1 MQNFLKHIWVC
12 VVKLWFFFLCFCV
25 KFFLFLL
32 LLLFNKMH
40 LTYSVCVSVREPF
53 ENESPVYYSFHF
65 PSSYA
70 KLVISHIQL
79 HLSDFIRRAWNQNII
94 TLHPSI
100 SRMTSRFLRLWPPA
114 SCLNSTAL
122 FLPLTLSDCWHSLY
136 ISTASMF
143 FFVLCSIKKQ
153 KSWRHKHSISTMD
166 ASCDSVRSV
175 FQNMTP
181 LVL

>member
-1 MQNFLKHIWVC
+1 MQHFLKHIWVC
-12 VVKLWFFFLCFCV
+12 AVKLRFFFSCFCL
-25 KFFLFLL
+25 KFFLLLL

-53 ENESPVYYSFHF
+53 ENESPVYYSFRF

-70 KLVISHIQL
+70 NLVISHIQL

-94 TLHPSI
+94 TLRPSI

-122 FLPLTLSDCWHSLY
+122 FLPHSLSQTVDTAY
-136 ISTASMF
+136 IFLPPPCF
-143 FFVLCSIKKQ
+143 FTVLCSIKKQ
-153 KSWRHKHSISTMD
+153 KSWRRKHSISTMD
-166 ASCDSVRSV
+166 ASWDSVRSV
-175 FQNMTP
+175 FLNMTP
-181 LVL
+181 LV

>member
-12 VVKLWFFFLCFCV
+12 AVKLWFFFSCFCL
-25 KFFLFLL
+25 KFFLLL

-70 KLVISHIQL
+70 NLVISHIQL

-122 FLPLTLSDCWHSLY
+122 SQTVDTAYIFLPPPC
-136 ISTASMF
+136 F
-143 FFVLCSIKKQ
+143 FTVLCSIKKQ
-153 KSWRHKHSISTMD
+153 KSWSRKHSISTMD
-166 ASCDSVRSV
+166 SWDSVRSV
-175 FQNMTP
+175 FLNMTP